1 MPLADTEPS
10 SGQSTASRQGRP
22 EIRIASVPSG
32 HVYVRHLSS
41 PDRDL
46 DDPVRR
52 LADPAPGGGPAAA
65 GQPWWPPAMLDAAWV
80 ERSHDSFDLMHVHF
94 GFDALAPA
102 QLTALVEALRTHG
115 KPLVLTVHDLRNPH
129 HLDRA
134 LHDAQLD
141 VLVPAASV
149 VVTLTDGAA
158 AEVRRRWDRD
168 ALVLPHPHVV
178 EPTTMERL
186 ARHRPAP
193 AERGGEFRVGL
204 HVKSLRACMDPA
216 TLLPTLLRAVQQVPG
231 GVLQVDGHTDVL
243 DPGGARFDADLAA
256 WLADAPVVVD
266 VRVHD
271 YFTDDELVDYLAS
284 LDLSVLPYRFGTHSG
299 WLELCRDVGTP
310 VAAPSCG
317 YYADQGPVHAF
328 TFDEHRF
335 DADSLVAAV
344 RDAWTSTPTPAPTVA
359 QRLAQRRQLAEA
371 HATVYTDALTGACS
385 IATVGGR

>member
-1 MPLADTEPS
+1 MSLADAE
-10 SGQSTASRQGRP
+10 QSTEYATGRPPGAP
-22 EIRIASVPSG
+22 EIRVASVPAG

-41 PDRDL
+41 PDLDL

-52 LADPAPGGGPAAA
+52 LADPAPGGGPAAE
-65 GQPWWPPAMLDAAWV
+65 GDPWWPPAMLDAAWV
-80 ERSHDSFDLMHVHF
+80 ERAHGSFDLMHVHF

-102 QLTALVEALRTHG
+102 QLAALVEALRRHG

-141 VLVPAASV
+141 VLVPASAV
-149 VVTLTDGAA
+149 VVTLTEGAA
-158 AEVRRRWDRD
+158 AEVRRRWGRD

-178 EPTTMERL
+178 EPTTMQRL

-193 AERGGEFRVGL
+193 AERGELRVGL

-216 TLLPTLLRAVQQVPG
+216 ALLPTLLRAVQEVPG

-243 DPGGARFDADLAA
+243 DPSGARFDADLAA
-256 WLADAPVVVD
+256 WLADAPDVVD

-344 RDAWTSTPTPAPTVA
+344 RDAWTSTPTPAPTAA
-359 QRLAQRRQLAEA
+359 QRLTQRRRLAEA
-371 HATVYTDALTGACS
+371 HATVYADALTGACG

>member
-1 MPLADTEPS
+1 MPLADTESSTGPS
-10 SGQSTASRQGRP
+10 TVSSTGPSMGPRRGRP
-22 EIRIASVPSG
+22 EIRVASVPAG

-41 PDRDL
+41 PDLDL

-65 GQPWWPPAMLDAAWV
+65 GQPWWPPAMLDPAWV
-80 ERSHDSFDLMHVHF
+80 ERSHGSFDLMHVHF

-141 VLVPAASV
+141 VLVPAAAV
-149 VVTLTDGAA
+149 VATLTEGAA

-178 EPTTMERL
+178 EPTTMQRL

-216 TLLPTLLRAVQQVPG
+216 TLLPTLLRAVQEVPG
-231 GVLQVDGHTDVL
+231 G
-243 DPGGARFDADLAA
+243 
-256 WLADAPVVVD
+256 APDVVD

-328 TFDEHRF
+328 TFDEQRF

-344 RDAWTSTPTPAPTVA
+344 RDAWASTPTPAPTVA